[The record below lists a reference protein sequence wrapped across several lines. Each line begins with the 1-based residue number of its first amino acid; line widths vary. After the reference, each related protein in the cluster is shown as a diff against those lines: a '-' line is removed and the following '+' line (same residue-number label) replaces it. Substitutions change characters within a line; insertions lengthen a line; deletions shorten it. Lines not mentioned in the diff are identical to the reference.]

1 MKYMGKSSSSYEAAI
16 EELEGIIEKMEKGE
30 MTLDESVKFFQRGIE
45 LSKFCSKK
53 LDEVERKITILL
65 EKSDGETEEKDFMSA
80 DD

>member
-65 EKSDGETEEKDFMSA
+65 EKSDEETEEKDFMSA

>member
-1 MKYMGKSSSSYEAAI
+1 MGKSSNSYEAAI

>member
-1 MKYMGKSSSSYEAAI
+1 MGKSSNSYEAAI

-30 MTLDESVKFFQRGIE
+30 MTLDESVKYFQRGIE

-65 EKSDGETEEKDFMSA
+65 EKSDGEIEEKDFISA
-80 DD
+80 ND

>member
-1 MKYMGKSSSSYEAAI
+1 MGKSSSSYEAAI

>member
-1 MKYMGKSSSSYEAAI
+1 MGKSSSSYEAAI

-65 EKSDGETEEKDFMSA
+65 EKSDEETEEKDFMSA

>member
-1 MKYMGKSSSSYEAAI
+1 
-16 EELEGIIEKMEKGE
+16 
-30 MTLDESVKFFQRGIE
+30 VKFFQRGIE